1 MLKALE
7 EVDVSLISPFIQM
20 NFVLSY
26 LLGVVFLGESVTRR
40 KLLGITI
47 VVLCV
52 LLLSEEALQR
62 ISELWTY
69 LRSGGP
75 E

>member
-1 MLKALE
+1 
-7 EVDVSLISPFIQM
+7 M

-47 VVLCV
+47 VAVCI
-52 LLLSEEALQR
+52 LLLSEDLYR
-62 ISELWTY
+62 RLIDLSV
-69 LRSGGP
+69 G
-75 E
+75 